1 MIEDPVNG
9 PAAAAD
15 IGVEEELDDRPD
27 LVVAGAGG
35 GLVAAIRAAQHGLSV
50 LVIDSSEHYL
60 AANNTAMS
68 TAMIP
73 GAGTHWQTDAGISDS
88 PDEFFADI
96 MAKTQGQTDE
106 TLARALVKVSAPLVE
121 WMSNDLH
128 MPMSLVT
135 DFPYPG
141 HSNLRCHTVPGRAG
155 KVLLGHLADR
165 AKASSLIDFFV
176 PAKLVDVIMTNSAVS
191 GVIVDT
197 PGGRE
202 EIPTKAVLLATNGFG
217 ANAALVGEHLPEI
230 KGAVYYGSDEST
242 GTALSIGKKL
252 GAATGFLDA
261 YQGHAALAMPSATL
275 AGWATVMHGGF
286 LVNEA
291 GARFG
296 NETSGYSEYAEQ
308 SLLHANGRAWII
320 IDRRIFEACLSFQDF
335 QETVAMKGVRWA
347 ATSAELASLA
357 GIDPEGLARTLE
369 QAALSASGRVADA
382 FERTSWEAPLSGELG
397 AIFVQPALFHTQGG
411 LRVDGDARVLDDAG
425 EAITGLYASGGAA
438 MGISGHGAAGYLAGN
453 GLLPALGLA
462 YLAAEHL
469 QSGKPS

>member
-1 MIEDPVNG
+1 MTENLANG
-9 PAAAAD
+9 PAVEG
-15 IGVEEELDDRPD
+15 GVEEELDDGPD
-27 LVVAGAGG
+27 LIVAGAGG

-50 LVIDSSEHYL
+50 LVIDSSGHFL

-73 GAGTHWQTDAGISDS
+73 GAGTRWQTEVGISDS
-88 PDEFFADI
+88 PDDFFADI
-96 MAKTQGQTDE
+96 MAKTKGQADE
-106 TLARALVKVSAPLVE
+106 TLSRALVTVSGPLVE
-121 WMSNDLH
+121 WLSDDLD

-141 HSNLRCHTVPGRAG
+141 HSKLRCHTVPGRTG
-155 KVLLGHLADR
+155 KALLRHLADR
-165 AKASSLIDFFV
+165 AEASPLIDFLV
-176 PAKLVDVIMTNSAVS
+176 PAKLVDVIMTNGAVS
-191 GVIVDT
+191 GVVVET
-197 PGGRE
+197 PGGIE

-217 ANAALVGEHLPEI
+217 ANAALVGEHVPEI
-230 KGAVYYGSDEST
+230 AGAVYYGSDEST
-242 GTALSIGKKL
+242 GTALSIGATL

-296 NETSGYSEYAEQ
+296 NETNGYSEYAQE

-320 IDRRIFEACLSFQDF
+320 IDRRIFEACLPFQDF
-335 QETVAMKGVRWA
+335 QDTVAMNGVRWA
-347 ATSAELASLA
+347 ATAQELASLA
-357 GIDPEGLARTLE
+357 GIDPEGLMRTLE
-369 QAALSASGRVADA
+369 QSEQSATGRVSDA
-382 FERTSWEAPLSGELG
+382 FERTFWEAPLSGELG

-469 QSGKPS
+469 QSGEQS